1 MAEGFARAAGIEAY
15 CVGAD
20 PAGYVH
26 PLAVQVMAEK
36 GIDISAQ
43 TSKELDLNLAKAMD
57 AVITV
62 CGEAD
67 ETCPAI
73 PHVNRLHWPISDP
86 AKATGTQEEI
96 LSVFRAAR
104 DDIARRMNEFLKEKI
119 RIANRGS
126 RPNDFDNDH
135 TSDTKTP

>member
-15 CVGAD
+15 SAGTE
-20 PAGYVH
+20 PTGYVH
-26 PLAVQVMAEK
+26 PAAVQVMAEQ
-36 GIDISAQ
+36 GIDISGQ
-43 TSKELDLNLAKAMD
+43 TSKELDLNLARSMD

-73 PHVNRLHWPISDP
+73 PHVDRRHWPIPDP

-96 LSVFRAAR
+96 LSVFRAVR
-104 DDIARRMNEFLKEKI
+104 DDIARRVDECLEFLEFS
-119 RIANRGS
+119 NRKKG
-126 RPNDFDNDH
+126 
-135 TSDTKTP
+135 

>member
-1 MAEGFARAAGIEAY
+1 MRILFVCSGNSRRSQIAEGFARSAGVEAY
-15 CVGAD
+15 SAGTE

-26 PLAVQVMAEK
+26 PVAVQVMAEK

-43 TSKELDLNLAKAMD
+43 TSKELDLHLAQTMD

-73 PHVNRLHWPISDP
+73 PHVNRLHWPIPDP
-86 AKATGTQEEI
+86 AKATGTQEEVV
-96 LSVFRAAR
+96 SVFRAVR
-104 DDIARRMNEFLKEKI
+104 DDIARRV
-119 RIANRGS
+119 
-126 RPNDFDNDH
+126 
-135 TSDTKTP
+135 SDLLEETKG

>member
-1 MAEGFARAAGIEAY
+1 VKILFVCSGNSCRSQIAEGFARAAGIEAY
-15 CVGAD
+15 SAGTE

-26 PLAVQVMAEK
+26 PVAVQVMAEK

-43 TSKELDLNLAKAMD
+43 TSKQLDLNLAQTMD

-73 PHVNRLHWPISDP
+73 SHANRLHWPIPDP
-86 AKATGTQEEI
+86 AKATGTKEEVV
-96 LSVFRAAR
+96 SVFRAVR
-104 DDIARRMNEFLKEKI
+104 DDIARRVSDLLEK
-119 RIANRGS
+119 
-126 RPNDFDNDH
+126 
-135 TSDTKTP
+135 TKG

>member
-1 MAEGFARAAGIEAY
+1 MAEGFARVAGVETYSA
-15 CVGAD
+15 GTE

-26 PLAVQVMAEK
+26 PVAVQVMAER

-43 TSKELDLNLAKAMD
+43 TSKELDLNLAQTMD

-73 PHVNRLHWPISDP
+73 PHVNRLHWPIPDP
-86 AKATGTQEEI
+86 AKATGTQEEVV
-96 LSVFRAAR
+96 SVFGAVR
-104 DDIARRMNEFLKEKI
+104 DDIARWVSDVLAAVVKVE
-119 RIANRGS
+119 NRLGDS
-126 RPNDFDNDH
+126 RW
-135 TSDTKTP
+135 

>member
-1 MAEGFARAAGIEAY
+1 MAEGFARVAGVETYSA
-15 CVGAD
+15 GTE

-26 PLAVQVMAEK
+26 PVAVQVMAER

-43 TSKELDLNLAKAMD
+43 TSKELDLNLAQTMD

-73 PHVNRLHWPISDP
+73 PHVNRLHWPIPDP
-86 AKATGTQEEI
+86 AKATGTQEEVV
-96 LSVFRAAR
+96 SVFCAVR
-104 DDIARRMNEFLKEKI
+104 DDIAQRV
-119 RIANRGS
+119 
-126 RPNDFDNDH
+126 NDLLEE
-135 TSDTKTP
+135 TKG

>member
-15 CVGAD
+15 SAGTE

-26 PLAVQVMAEK
+26 PVAVQVMAEK
-36 GIDISAQ
+36 GIDISGQ
-43 TSKELDLNLAKAMD
+43 TSKELDLGLAKSMD
-57 AVITV
+57 TVITV

-86 AKATGTQEEI
+86 AKATGTQEEVV
-96 LSVFRAAR
+96 SVFRAACN
-104 DDIARRMNEFLKEKI
+104 DIARRVSEFLKEKKE
-119 RIANRGS
+119 S
-126 RPNDFDNDH
+126 HPWKP
-135 TSDTKTP
+135 SKQL

>member
-1 MAEGFARAAGIEAY
+1 MAEGFARAAGVEAY
-15 CVGAD
+15 SAGTE

-36 GIDISAQ
+36 GIDISGH
-43 TSKELDLNLAKAMD
+43 TSKGLDLNLARCMD

-67 ETCPAI
+67 QRCPAI
-73 PHVNRLHWPISDP
+73 PHVNRLHWSIPDP
-86 AKATGTQEEI
+86 AKAAGTQEEV

-104 DDIARRMNEFLKEKI
+104 EDIARRVKEFLLE
-119 RIANRGS
+119 RTTNRES
-126 RPNDFDNDH
+126 H
-135 TSDTKTP
+135 